1 MVVVGGAACRCVCGG
16 EVCVWE
22 VACRCVWGGGVRHRE
37 TQRGKGKRAEM
48 VSERKPM
55 ALIHDL
61 PFLDAHSKLYIK
73 L

>member
-1 MVVVGGAACRCVCGG
+1 MCVC
-16 EVCVWE
+16 V
-22 VACRCVWGGGVRHRE
+22 GGGVRHRE